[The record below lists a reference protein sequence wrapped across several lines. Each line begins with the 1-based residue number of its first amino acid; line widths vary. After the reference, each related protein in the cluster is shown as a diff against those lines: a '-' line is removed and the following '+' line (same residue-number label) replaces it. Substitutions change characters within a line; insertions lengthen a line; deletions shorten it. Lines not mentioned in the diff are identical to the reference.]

1 MQRRK
6 IRQQRRA
13 IGLYVQEDSKLFS
26 KSVTSLG
33 TSSLLTFH
41 SVCIQFLQSLF
52 NFSSILLLLFCFNC
66 LVFSEVFFV
75 GGGVKSYGDLDPKVY
90 CFFCRTH
97 KKYGKGLYCWN
108 CFPLIKGNFE
118 NFCRV
123 ISNHVNLHACY
134 TRYSEW
140 TINIPV
146 LPYIHIALPA
156 G

>member
-41 SVCIQFLQSLF
+41 SVCIQFLQSHF
-52 NFSSILLLLFCFNC
+52 NFSSILLLLFCYGWDFFFWKVVKLYGYLDLKVNW
-66 LVFSEVFFV
+66 VFFLQDAQEIRERFV
-75 GGGVKSYGDLDPKVY
+75 L
-90 CFFCRTH
+90 
-97 KKYGKGLYCWN
+97 LEL
-108 CFPLIKGNFE
+108 FPLIKGNFE

-123 ISNHVNLHACY
+123 ISQHVNLYACY
-134 TRYSEW
+134 IRYSKSER
-140 TINIPV
+140 
-146 LPYIHIALPA
+146 
-156 G
+156 